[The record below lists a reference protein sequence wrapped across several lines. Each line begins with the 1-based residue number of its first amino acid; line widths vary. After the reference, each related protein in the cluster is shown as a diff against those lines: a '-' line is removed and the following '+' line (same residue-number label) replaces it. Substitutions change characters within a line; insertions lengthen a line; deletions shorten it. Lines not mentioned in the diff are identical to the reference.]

1 MLLIGCG
8 LIIFNIVL
16 RGFLLPAEYSL
27 AGDPSNYPRI
37 FFNPLNR
44 TLYFAAEAGSRWIGS
59 GLIAGSIVGFEGNL
73 TNILLGGGITGL
85 MGGVAAPAV
94 SMFVAIKIHPWFKG
108 TLKEA
113 ALEEKK

>member
-16 RGFLLPAEYSL
+16 RGFLLPAEYNL

-85 MGGVAAPAV
+85 MGGLLLQR
-94 SMFVAIKIHPWFKG
+94 SLCSWLLKFIHGSKVL
-108 TLKEA
+108 LKR
-113 ALEEKK
+113 LL